1 MEKINVTVAGDT
13 LTVREGNAPE
23 IFQYEGYHYRAHS
36 ADAFV
41 NLVSDRGAAPGCII
55 AYNDAGFQAIMDD
68 FLQTRDKDK
77 VTYGLTNS
85 VQYEEWEGILK
96 KGETFQQKQF
106 LDFLRRRE
114 PGEIENMEALVAAIQ
129 KFKFVSTVTFES
141 EFEDPENRSFV
152 FKVGDME
159 GTVKLPQ
166 SITVN
171 IEVYNESGYT
181 IPMEIELEVVRPKSD
196 GEKLRFSLTC
206 PKLARYLKLA
216 WENEVSDVHDKLED
230 KGFLIIAGKL
240 Y

>member
-1 MEKINVTVAGDT
+1 M
-13 LTVREGNAPE
+13 
-23 IFQYEGYHYRAHS
+23 
-36 ADAFV
+36 
-41 NLVSDRGAAPGCII
+41 
-55 AYNDAGFQAIMDD
+55 
-68 FLQTRDKDK
+68 
-77 VTYGLTNS
+77 
-85 VQYEEWEGILK
+85 
-96 KGETFQQKQF
+96 
-106 LDFLRRRE
+106 
-114 PGEIENMEALVAAIQ
+114 
-129 KFKFVSTVTFES
+129 
-141 EFEDPENRSFV
+141 